1 MDDLLIRLP
10 RRTFR
15 VSIGL
20 AETAAAVSA
29 LNEMNGVECAPEG
42 SDLVISV
49 SSGTTI
55 GEVVSV
61 LTASGLP
68 VTAVNEEGSTVE
80 AAYRHVLGV
89 EPRGVAL
96 GGSAP

>member
-1 MDDLLIRLP
+1 
-10 RRTFR
+10 
-15 VSIGL
+15 
-20 AETAAAVSA
+20 VSA
-29 LNEMNGVECAPEG
+29 LDEMNGVECAAEG

-49 SSGTTI
+49 FSGTTI
-55 GEVVSV
+55 GEVVTV
-61 LTASGLP
+61 LTAKGLS

-89 EPRGVAL
+89 ETWGPTL